1 MQSMGWHLC
10 VLFTPIGLIDLPFN
24 GEVEITK
31 DIPWNAQSNLSLLT
45 QCELIRGAAL
55 LTSRSCGSQ
64 SKSTSPLV
72 GQKAGVLWRTAH
84 IC

>member
-10 VLFTPIGLIDLPFN
+10 VLFTPIGLIDLAFN

-45 QCELIRGAAL
+45 QRELIKGAAL
-55 LTSRSCGSQ
+55 LTTASAESVL
-64 SKSTSPLV
+64 KHSPLS
-72 GQKAGVLWRTAH
+72 GGERSR
-84 IC
+84 